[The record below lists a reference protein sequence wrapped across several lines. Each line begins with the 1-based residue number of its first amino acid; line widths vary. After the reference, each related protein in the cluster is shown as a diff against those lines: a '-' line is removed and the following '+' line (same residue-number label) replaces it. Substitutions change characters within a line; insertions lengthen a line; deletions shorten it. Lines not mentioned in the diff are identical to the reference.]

1 MAGTS
6 FNPVFNAAT
15 AFNPAFKSL
24 FDKSLNLPATYASPA
39 VATSDTGTSSTADTV
54 SNLFSNPVPSIDPAA
69 KAAIDYQT
77 ALEPLNTRY
86 LINQANIQ
94 RQLNIANL
102 QDTYPYVAQAAQ
114 QSKLFDYTL
123 GLKAKAAQEGFPSN
137 IQKNIITPKQE
148 QIASAA
154 DAEYRRALGMAAQQD
169 AATNFARRYAGQT
182 FSTA

>member
-24 FDKSLNLPATYASPA
+24 FDKSLNLPVTYASPA
-39 VATSDTGTSSTADTV
+39 VATPDTGTSSTADTV
-54 SNLFSNPVPSIDPAA
+54 SNLFSNPVPSVDPAVQAQLDYA
-69 KAAIDYQT
+69 KGVY
-77 ALEPLNTRY
+77 PLNTKY
-86 LINQANIQ
+86 LIDQANIQ
-94 RQLNIANL
+94 RQLNVANL
-102 QDTYPYVAQAAQ
+102 QDTYPYLSQAASEATARNLAASEAFYKTKQ
-114 QSKLFDYTL
+114 QSPATVQDIM
-123 GLKAKAAQEGFPSN
+123 AS
-137 IQKNIITPKQE
+137 KQG

-154 DAEYRRALGMAAQQD
+154 DAEYRRALGTAAQQE